1 MEIVSIYY
9 IYNKLARGKKMT
21 EISKLLSMQVRE
33 LEIELKES
41 FGSLSS
47 LEVAELKHVK
57 QEIKRIRKN
66 IENTERNG
74 K

>member
-1 MEIVSIYY
+1 
-9 IYNKLARGKKMT
+9 MT
-21 EISKLLSMQVRE
+21 EISKLLSMQIRE

-57 QEIKRIRKN
+57 QEIKRIRRNIKN
-66 IENTERNG
+66 TKRNE

>member
-1 MEIVSIYY
+1 MMTKG
-9 IYNKLARGKKMT
+9 NKMT
-21 EISKLLSMQVRE
+21 ETSKLLSMQVRE
-33 LEIELKES
+33 LEIELKE
-41 FGSLSS
+41 FFDSLNS

-66 IENTERNG
+66 IKNAEKTPIGEM